1 MFQPIENR
9 GGISIFKILKKNLH
23 YAYKLW
29 LKLIGGFATV
39 VTILSVFVAWDDF
52 HVQKLYIKAVC
63 LIIMLFLLLLTAI
76 GYSCNPFRKKII
88 CRSLSGTIIV
98 RYADLLKE
106 GFDLRR
112 KQERLYV
119 IPVNSSFDTVVDED
133 ISLCSKPLISPNTLH
148 GRWIKKMGEHQKDPQ
163 YIDDA
168 ICACLNKQKKSPRET
183 LQNKENGKKEVYD
196 LGTVAI
202 VKGVGKNTFLLLA
215 MSNFDENNNAHVS
228 IENLEKVIKC
238 LIDFYDEHGQ
248 GYELVVPL
256 MGTNFSRT
264 GLTHEDSLKIISAM
278 FQIYKNKIHGDVSIV
293 IYKAD
298 RDKVTI
304 DI

>member
-1 MFQPIENR
+1 MQNP
-9 GGISIFKILKKNLH
+9 
-23 YAYKLW
+23 
-29 LKLIGGFATV
+29 
-39 VTILSVFVAWDDF
+39 
-52 HVQKLYIKAVC
+52 YIRVGC
-63 LIIMLFLLLLTAI
+63 LLAILFLLSLAAI
-76 GYSCNPFRKKII
+76 GYSCNPCRKKVI
-88 CRSLSGTIIV
+88 CQSLSGTILV

-119 IPVNSSFDTVVDED
+119 IPVNSSFDTVVDAD
-133 ISLCSKPLISPNTLH
+133 ISLCDKPLISPNTLH
-148 GRWIKKMGEHQKDPQ
+148 GKWIKKMSEHQINPQ
-163 YIDDA
+163 NIDNA
-168 ICACLNKQKKSPRET
+168 ICICFNKQKKTPRET
-183 LQNKENGKKEVYD
+183 LQSKENGKKEVYD

-202 VKGVGKNTFLLLA
+202 VKGVGANTFLLLA
-215 MSNFDENNNAHVS
+215 LTDLDENNNAHVS
-228 IENLEKVIKC
+228 IENLEKAIKS

-293 IYKAD
+293 IHKAD

>member
-1 MFQPIENR
+1 MQN
-9 GGISIFKILKKNLH
+9 SYMKM
-23 YAYKLW
+23 A
-29 LKLIGGFATV
+29 
-39 VTILSVFVAWDDF
+39 
-52 HVQKLYIKAVC
+52 C
-63 LIIMLFLLLLTAI
+63 LGAILFLLSLTAI
-76 GYSCNPFRKKII
+76 VYSCSPYRKRVI
-88 CRSLSGTIIV
+88 CRSLSGNIVV

-106 GFDLRR
+106 GFDLRH
-112 KQERLYV
+112 KQEKLYV

-133 ISLCSKPLISPNTLH
+133 ISLCGKPLISPNTLH
-148 GRWIKKMGEHQKDPQ
+148 GKWIKKMGENQKDTR

-168 ICACLNKQKKSPRET
+168 ICACLSNQKKVPRET
-183 LQNKENGKKEVYD
+183 LQDKEYGKKEVYD
-196 LGTVAI
+196 LGTVAV

-215 MSNFDENNNAHVS
+215 LTDLDENNKAHVS
-228 IENLEKVIKC
+228 IENLGKVIKS

-293 IYKAD
+293 IHKMD

-304 DI
+304 DM